1 MFILILLLVLL
12 SCPFFNI
19 AVQRITNFLHIL
31 IHFLV
36 LLNLLL
42 VSLHEVLHLHLLQHL
57 LVVL

>member
-1 MFILILLLVLL
+1 LVLL